1 MGAEGEGC
9 PEVGGGEQEVGW
21 CGLVLVEGVKVQW
34 EAEEGDGGLWIWVGM
49 GMDGGGGV
57 LC

>member
-49 GMDGGGGV
+49 GEW
-57 LC
+57 